1 MASNKEVYDK
11 IEDIVRNRL
20 MVLESENARLRHEL
34 AIAEAKLDV
43 YDRIASVSD
52 SQRTIGFGPP
62 IREGGND

>member
-1 MASNKEVYDK
+1 MANNKEVYDK

-62 IREGGND
+62 IRE

>member
-1 MASNKEVYDK
+1 MANNKEVYDK

-34 AIAEAKLDV
+34 AIAQAKLDV

-62 IREGGND
+62 IRGGGDD